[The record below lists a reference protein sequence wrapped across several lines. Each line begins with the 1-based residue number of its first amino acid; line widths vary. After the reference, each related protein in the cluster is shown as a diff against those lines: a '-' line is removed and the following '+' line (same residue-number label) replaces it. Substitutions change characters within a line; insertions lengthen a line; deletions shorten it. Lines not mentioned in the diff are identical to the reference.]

1 MSDYILRLRELVG
14 GQELLQVASVSVA
27 LRDEQNRVLLAR
39 HSAHGKWLLPGGSIE
54 PGEVPADA
62 AVREMRE
69 ETGLLVRLTRLV
81 GVFGG
86 PDFIVEYQ
94 SGHRTSYVMT
104 VFEATNAEGN
114 LCPDGIEL
122 LEVRFVAEPAW
133 QVSMWPAWIPEV
145 LRAVFHP
152 TSQFQAPSEPCWP

>member
-1 MSDYILRLRELVG
+1 MTDYILRLRELVG
-14 GQELLQVASVSVA
+14 AEELLQVASVSVA

-39 HSAHGKWLLPGGSIE
+39 HSEHGKWLLPGGSIE

-69 ETGLLVRLTRLV
+69 ETGVVVRPTRLV

-94 SGHRTSYVMT
+94 NGHRTSYVMA
-104 VFEATNAEGN
+104 VFEATTSEGT
-114 LCPDGIEL
+114 LRPDGIEL
-122 LEVRFVAEPAW
+122 LDVRFFAERDVAGLDVA
-133 QVSMWPAWIPEV
+133 AWIPEV

-152 TSQFQAPSEPCWP
+152 TSPFHAPR